1 MILNITV
8 CTEASVTRHIPLV
21 EEILGEDANDVQKI
35 DAAAAIILLLLES
48 VKKQTFSL
56 TYSAAATWTKATEA
70 IFYDGLKLP
79 DIPIYETKSERR
91 KKAL

>member
-1 MILNITV
+1 MNVVSVPLVQRGPSMKKSRSAVILNITV

-56 TYSAAATWTKATEA
+56 TYSAAAT
-70 IFYDGLKLP
+70 
-79 DIPIYETKSERR
+79 
-91 KKAL
+91 